1 MSDLK
6 NALARIHYWFKN
18 NHPAKIA
25 SLALGLSPLEIDNL
39 FSGISFKVSEEVREV
54 YQWSNGY
61 PIDECADD
69 WIFDYMFLLSLESG
83 VKEAQTWVEEH
94 EEIALMYKYAG
105 KPVLPVYMSDMEFLA
120 VVATDDEQAT
130 SPVIYISE
138 NGDISLRYTN
148 LTAMM
153 LTLAESYETGGFFID
168 RNGYIEKDEKKYAA
182 VYRKY
187 NSGITDLALER
198 FLKIFPEDSSWQTV
212 HLLHDDLYMM
222 INTYQIEIPPS
233 SLKTKVVNTLFN
245 LLQDEK
251 YDSGFS
257 VVLVLEEL
265 RAVDALIQVLQH
277 PNKWVRSR
285 SAFAL
290 GKIKAFEAVEFLS
303 QLLEDPDPMVQEA
316 VQEALDMFKNQR

>member
-6 NALARIHYWFKN
+6 NALTRIHDWFQKN
-18 NHPAKIA
+18 YPAKIA
-25 SLALGLSPLEIDNL
+25 SLASGLSSSTIDDVLNNL
-39 FSGISFKVSEEVREV
+39 SFQVSKEVREV

-61 PIDECADD
+61 PRDECVDD
-69 WIFDYMFLLSLESG
+69 WIFYYMFLLNLESA

-94 EEIALMYKYAG
+94 EEIARMYKYAG
-105 KPVLPVYMSDMEFLA
+105 KPVLPICMSDIEFLA
-120 VVATDDEQAT
+120 VVATDDEQTT
-130 SPVIYISE
+130 SPVVHISE
-138 NGDISLRYTN
+138 ITEISLRYSN

-153 LTLAESYETGGFFID
+153 LTLAESYETGGLFID
-168 RNGYIEKDEKKYAA
+168 RDGYIEKDDKNYAA
-182 VYRKY
+182 AYRKY
-187 NSGITDLALER
+187 NSGITDLAIER
-198 FLKIFPEDSSWQTV
+198 FMKIFPEDSSWQTV
-212 HLLHDDLYMM
+212 QLLHDDLYMS
-222 INTYQIEIPPS
+222 NSYQIEIPPS
-233 SLKTKVVNTLFN
+233 SLKSQVVNTLLN

-290 GKIKAFEAVEFLS
+290 GKIKAFEAVEFVS
-303 QLLEDPDPMVQEA
+303 QLLEDPDPVVKEA
-316 VQEALDMFKNQR
+316 VQEALDMFKNHR